1 MKKGNEMTNIEIT
14 KARLAAIR
22 QAAGIQLERMPNRV
36 QKPRGSYESDYRYS
50 KFARH
55 HKLRA

>member
-1 MKKGNEMTNIEIT
+1 MTDIQIT

-22 QAAGIQLERMPNRV
+22 EAAGICLERMPTRV
-36 QKPRGSYESDYRYS
+36 QKPAGSYESDYRYS
-50 KFARH
+50 KFSRH